1 MKATFLGHGLDTGD
15 KNNVGKQ
22 LVSSLESKKY
32 KSFNG
37 FVAFASI
44 SGVKKLEQYLK
55 KAKNNYDHIRFYIG
69 VDNRGTSKEALES
82 LLSQNIETYIY
93 YDERNYVTYH
103 PKLYLFEGP
112 IFSRVIIGSSNLT
125 SSGIKTNLEASVQLD
140 FRSKTGKQGIK
151 FINEIKDYYASLL
164 DLSSSKLRLLNKELL
179 KELIKQNLLFN
190 QFGEQGKVNEPKNN
204 DGENQNDKQTDIEI
218 TDYDIESGFEQE
230 DISTSDREY
239 KKSFSKNDYEKFDT
253 LIERYIVYKKN
264 EKPSGMVSKHTEDR
278 ELFLWYQKMNALY
291 NQGESSLP
299 FEIFERLLDADFP
312 FGGIGRKRKRLIKW
326 NKDFQKVI
334 EYKNKVDPKSEY
346 TYVPQF
352 KNKQNKYYE
361 VGRWCAWQKQRRKG
375 NRNYGAEWSQYE
387 EDKMNSINYIWD
399 ASMLGS
405 RPKDDKW
412 SDSLVEL
419 ENYYSKKKNFKTV
432 PSQKTYIGHWLSDQM
447 SLKTKQDRENRDDLI
462 SSIRVELLGELLAE
476 NGVEWEWRK
485 QKEREGIESKIES
498 WQIVEKL
505 KNEGKIKAFR
515 EKNPKILKKYRDD
528 IAQLRSHT
536 KRWNNEQNEWKF
548 EIVDKVGFPYE
559 RE

>member
-32 KSFNG
+32 NTFNG

-44 SGVKKLEQYLK
+44 SGVKKLERYLK
-55 KAKNNYDHIRFYIG
+55 KAKTNYDHIRFFIG

-82 LLSQNIETYIY
+82 LLNQNIETYIY

-112 IFSRVIIGSSNLT
+112 VFSRVIIGSSNLT

-140 FRSKTGKQGIK
+140 FRSKTGIQGIK
-151 FINEIKDYYASLL
+151 FIKEIKDYYANLL
-164 DLSSSKLRLLNKELL
+164 DLSSSKLRLLTKELL
-179 KELIKQNLLFN
+179 NELIKQNLLFN

-230 DISTSDREY
+230 DLSNTDRDY

-253 LIERYIVYKKN
+253 LIERYIIYKKN

-299 FEIFERLLDADFP
+299 FEIFERLLDVDFP
-312 FGGIGRKRKRLIKW
+312 FGGIGRERKRLIKW
-326 NKDFQKVI
+326 NKDFQKVV
-334 EYKNKVDPKSEY
+334 EYKKKVDPKSEY

-361 VGRWCAWQKQRRKG
+361 VGRWCAWQKQGRKG
-375 NRNYGAEWSQYE
+375 NKNYGADWTQYE

-399 ASMLGS
+399 AAMLGS

-419 ENYYSKKKNFKTV
+419 ENYYNKKKNFKTV

-447 SLKTKQDRENRDDLI
+447 SLKTKQDREYRDDLI
-462 SSIRVELLGELLAE
+462 SSIRIELLGELLSE

-505 KNEGKIKAFR
+505 ESEGKIKVFR

-528 IAQLRSHT
+528 IAQLRSHS

-548 EIVDKVGFPYE
+548 EIVDKVGFPYD

>member
-1 MKATFLGHGLDTGD
+1 MKATFLGHGLDVGD

-32 KSFNG
+32 KTFNG

-44 SGVKKLEQYLK
+44 SGVKKLEPYLK
-55 KAKNNYDHIRFYIG
+55 KAKNNYEHIRFYIG

-82 LLSQNIETYIY
+82 LLNQNIETYIY
-93 YDERNYVTYH
+93 YDDRNYVTYH

-112 IFSRVIIGSSNLT
+112 AFSRVIIGSSNLT

-151 FINEIKDYYASLL
+151 FISEIKDYYASLL
-164 DLSSSKLRLLNKELL
+164 NLSSSKLRLLTKELL

-204 DGENQNDKQTDIEI
+204 DGENQNDQQTDIEI

-230 DISTSDREY
+230 DLSTSDREY

-253 LIERYIVYKKN
+253 LIERYIIYKKN

-299 FEIFERLLDADFP
+299 FEIFERLLDVDFP

-375 NRNYGAEWSQYE
+375 NENYGAEWSQYE

-476 NGVEWEWRK
+476 NGVDWEWRK

-548 EIVDKVGFPYE
+548 EIVDKVGFPYK

>member
-32 KSFNG
+32 KTFNG

-44 SGVKKLEQYLK
+44 SGVKKLERYLK
-55 KAKNNYDHIRFYIG
+55 KAKTNYDHIRFYIG

-82 LLSQNIETYIY
+82 LLNQNIETYIY

-112 IFSRVIIGSSNLT
+112 VFSRVIIGSSNLT

-151 FINEIKDYYASLL
+151 FINEIKDYYANLL
-164 DLSSSKLRLLNKELL
+164 DLSSSKLRLLTKELL

-204 DGENQNDKQTDIEI
+204 DGENQNDQQTDIEI

-230 DISTSDREY
+230 DLSNTDRDY

-253 LIERYIVYKKN
+253 LIERYIIYKKN

-291 NQGESSLP
+291 NQGESYLP
-299 FEIFERLLDADFP
+299 FEIFERLLNVDFP
-312 FGGIGRKRKRLIKW
+312 FGGIGRERKRLIKW
-326 NKDFQKVI
+326 NKDFQKVV
-334 EYKNKVDPKSEY
+334 EYKKKVDPKSEY

-375 NRNYGAEWSQYE
+375 NKNYGADWTQYE

-399 ASMLGS
+399 ATMLGS

-462 SSIRVELLGELLAE
+462 SSIRIELLGELLAE